1 MEGLKGITINTPP
14 ENEAHIYAEDDAAI
28 YASILGMDGVA
39 SIGKQCKATI
49 VSNNLIKIEDG
60 VVIVGGHIGRIIPG
74 DEGRCEI
81 ENGQTGVNRNDLIVA
96 NFTTTGIGGTDTMSL
111 RVIKGVPGAVAADP
125 QYKKEDVYSNGK
137 SRELPLYR
145 VKLQGLNIVE
155 VEPLFNVIQDMSTL
169 NRNLSD
175 ISYEIMKTST
185 GYVKK
190 YFEGTFEAWSKT
202 SIKNSDFSFRQIGS
216 TGLYY
221 AQYKN
226 FGFGIK
232 ATEIFNIQT
241 SAMNNGVVWT
251 ARPSLNVGNQS
262 IDGFIVQIGTQP
274 EYVTYLDAY
283 IVGRWK

>member
-111 RVIKGVPGAVAADP
+111 EVIKGVPGAVAADP

-137 SRELPLYR
+137 NRDLPLYR

-155 VEPLFNVIQDMSTL
+155 VEPLFNVIQDMTTINKS
-169 NRNLSD
+169 LSHIND
-175 ISYEIMKTST
+175 YIVESGKINVSGNIYNYYEKYASGKLVQWGVANYSYTDGFGKITYPIPFVGGVEDYMLFVQGRYIPSKITEIMVAAKQTTSY
-185 GYVKK
+185 GY
-190 YFEGTFEAWSKT
+190 A
-202 SIKNSDFSFRQIGS
+202 
-216 TGLYY
+216 Y
-221 AQYKN
+221 ALLVNNTRPDSHN
-226 FGFGIK
+226 FDWYAI
-232 ATEIFNIQT
+232 
-241 SAMNNGVVWT
+241 
-251 ARPSLNVGNQS
+251 
-262 IDGFIVQIGTQP
+262 
-274 EYVTYLDAY
+274 
-283 IVGRWK
+283 GRWK

>member
-14 ENEAHIYAEDDAAI
+14 EQQAHIYAEDDAAI

-96 NFTTTGIGGTDTMSL
+96 SFTTTGIGGTDTMSL
-111 RVIKGVPGAVAADP
+111 RVIKGMPGAVAADP

-137 SRELPLYR
+137 SRDLPLYR

-175 ISYEIMKTST
+175 ITKQLGVTKDDVSKFKYAVTIHRAPSENYSYAFHCGSIVPLGSIQIPTYSKGIFISN
-185 GYVKK
+185 GGSDGALFAIDVSNKLYVG
-190 YFEGTFEAWSKT
+190 FRNGANWS
-202 SIKNSDFSFRQIGS
+202 
-216 TGLYY
+216 
-221 AQYKN
+221 
-226 FGFGIK
+226 
-232 ATEIFNIQT
+232 
-241 SAMNNGVVWT
+241 
-251 ARPSLNVGNQS
+251 
-262 IDGFIVQIGTQP
+262 
-274 EYVTYLDAY
+274 
-283 IVGRWK
+283 GRTI